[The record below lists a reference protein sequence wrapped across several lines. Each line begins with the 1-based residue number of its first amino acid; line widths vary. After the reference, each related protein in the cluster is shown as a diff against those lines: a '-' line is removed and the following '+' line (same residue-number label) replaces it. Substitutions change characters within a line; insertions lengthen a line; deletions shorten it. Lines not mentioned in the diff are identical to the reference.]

1 TGGLTLSPFV
11 PGETT
16 FQRTSSQTIE
26 AEQPKTI
33 ATQAEAN
40 QQNFQYALAD
50 YYIQPNGTIYVVDR
64 TTGELSQYQPGQGPV
79 SAVAGGA
86 LQKAGSLMGREEQL
100 PADAKYSG
108 SLKTFDPATY
118 AQGLSSTNFGTMAL
132 VGELDKDAPSFNLR
146 ITKNPDGTTTQ
157 TNSTTGDVVTFSAT
171 GQPIPERSSESLRT
185 QLSAYVGGVAG
196 GVQEAVGEYGKS
208 ILSAASA
215 IGLPVERALQVARNL
230 ESGGQLMQS
239 AQYRQ
244 QESDYL
250 QGNRDAFTAYTQT
263 GDKSKLYSDIT
274 ENFKNN
280 PMAAFGLLGK
290 EGIQELGEAALFGPA
305 TLVQRIIGESLAGTI
320 ESFGAQYEDTK
331 RQLMAKNMP
340 EKEARAEAAKAGG
353 IDGFITFVV
362 EALTPGS
369 SRTLTAIPKEMA
381 GEFIETLTQ
390 QVAQGKSLGSA
401 LGDAWSAALTAGK
414 LTAGAETAVR
424 AMQNVADTGGISFP
438 TTQAPTNLGTLTVTA
453 KAQPT
458 GVVVNVSGD
467 SALIQFSDG
476 KTSILPSIDL
486 STGQKV
492 NVGQS
497 VNVNQQGQIA
507 STAAVTPTA
516 ELGGNTAVVVAV
528 NPKNNTASVMTPT
541 GETKIVSSIDLSTSK
556 PVSEG
561 QSVILNSN
569 NTISTAPVMGTA
581 GLGTTGIA
589 PATTP
594 GYTGTVQPTVSTTP
608 TVTAGV
614 SPTVKT

>member
-1 TGGLTLSPFV
+1 MLPLLVARAVGNIASAAATGQDISKAAINTAVQIAGQSGLADFKPTGDSVTDSMIASALTSGTAAQLTGGNVLQSAISGAVSGAQAGATATAKPTTIAGGTATADTLPGGVSEADLIAGIPTVPTGGLTLTSGV
-11 PGETT
+11 PGESTVVST
-16 FQRTSSQTIE
+16 GTQTLE
-26 AEQPKTI
+26 GAQPKTI

-280 PMAAFGLLGK
+280 P
-290 EGIQELGEAALFGPA
+290 
-305 TLVQRIIGESLAGTI
+305 
-320 ESFGAQYEDTK
+320 
-331 RQLMAKNMP
+331 
-340 EKEARAEAAKAGG
+340 
-353 IDGFITFVV
+353 
-362 EALTPGS
+362 
-369 SRTLTAIPKEMA
+369 
-381 GEFIETLTQ
+381 
-390 QVAQGKSLGSA
+390 
-401 LGDAWSAALTAGK
+401 
-414 LTAGAETAVR
+414 
-424 AMQNVADTGGISFP
+424 
-438 TTQAPTNLGTLTVTA
+438 
-453 KAQPT
+453 
-458 GVVVNVSGD
+458 
-467 SALIQFSDG
+467 
-476 KTSILPSIDL
+476 
-486 STGQKV
+486 
-492 NVGQS
+492 
-497 VNVNQQGQIA
+497 
-507 STAAVTPTA
+507 
-516 ELGGNTAVVVAV
+516 
-528 NPKNNTASVMTPT
+528 
-541 GETKIVSSIDLSTSK
+541 
-556 PVSEG
+556 
-561 QSVILNSN
+561 
-569 NTISTAPVMGTA
+569 
-581 GLGTTGIA
+581 
-589 PATTP
+589 
-594 GYTGTVQPTVSTTP
+594 
-608 TVTAGV
+608 
-614 SPTVKT
+614 